1 MKELCHRALSFLSGH
16 ETNASSC
23 VCRAVTECWVIA
35 PALQPGWRREA
46 HFIVGTEIKPAQA
59 RGSRC
64 GHRCVLEA
72 GVHPQ
77 HVDSSAPCALCKD
90 ALAPA
95 AGQLIRAP
103 AVTALHLPLT
113 GSPPVLDSMPF
124 LLPHQTRGFLPLFF
138 FFFPCCS
145 SLAGWPPDG
154 FMDRHLVRGK
164 LCLLLGWHAGR
175 LCERWILPSWVLG
188 WC

>member
-77 HVDSSAPCALCKD
+77 HVDSSAPCALRKD

-103 AVTALHLPLT
+103 AMTALRLPLQALRLCWT
-113 GSPPVLDSMPF
+113 RCRSSF
-124 LLPHQTRGFLPLFF
+124 LIKLGAFFLCFFF
-138 FFFPCCS
+138 FFFPP
-145 SLAGWPPDG
+145 AVAPW
-154 FMDRHLVRGK
+154 
-164 LCLLLGWHAGR
+164 LGGPLTASWTD
-175 LCERWILPSWVLG
+175 ILSVASFAFS
-188 WC
+188 